1 MIKVILLVPS
11 WFSHKIIAET
21 LSSALNSKLIYYER
35 KKTLYNIV
43 KYTYSPIIFIAAGM
57 KSHIRT
63 TLYFL
68 NPRYRRFVYIG
79 STCVYKY
86 SFYHF
91 LAEQMNYVFVHPSK
105 FHCEVMRK
113 IGYKNVHHIPHA
125 YSIDLD
131 FPDDFIISKIKE
143 RKNKREKLTFL
154 SIFTSNSGYKGIQ
167 SYLYSLEELKGNINS
182 KIRIIIKTSDKKFP
196 YRIPKNKNI
205 IIKTATL
212 SRNDII
218 NLILSSDI
226 VVVPSLIEGFGLP
239 ILEALR
245 LGRPVITLNA
255 PPMNEINNEKVG
267 YLVKIEKRKVI
278 YREERIDIFNYPN
291 ISDFA
296 EKIEEAV
303 NDPNW
308 EEKCFNAFQYAKNN
322 FNPYILYKKFLSI

>member
-11 WFSHKIIAET
+11 WLSHKIVAET
-21 LSSALNSKLIYYER
+21 LSSVLDSELIYYGH
-35 KKTLYNIV
+35 KKTFYSIA
-43 KYTYSPIIFIAAGM
+43 KYISGPIIFMAAGM

-68 NPRYRRFVYIG
+68 NPKYRRFVYIG

-113 IGYKNVHHIPHA
+113 IGYKNVYHIPHA
-125 YSIDLD
+125 YPIDLD

-143 RKNKREKLTFL
+143 RKSKREKFTLL
-154 SIFTSNSGYKGIQ
+154 SIFTSNSTYKGIQ
-167 SYLYSLEELKGNINS
+167 SYLYALENVNS
-182 KIRIIIKTSDKKFP
+182 KIRIIIKTNDKKL
-196 YRIPKNKNI
+196 YHIPKNKDI
-205 IIKTATL
+205 IIKTGRL

-245 LGRPVITLNA
+245 LGRPVITLDA
-255 PPMNEINNEKVG
+255 PPMNEINNKKVG
-267 YLVKIEKRKVI
+267 YLVKIEKREVI
-278 YREERIDIFNYPN
+278 NRGEYIDILNYPN
-291 ISDFA
+291 ITDFA
-296 EKIEEAV
+296 DKIEEAV

-322 FNPYILYKKFLSI
+322 FNPCVLYRKFLSI